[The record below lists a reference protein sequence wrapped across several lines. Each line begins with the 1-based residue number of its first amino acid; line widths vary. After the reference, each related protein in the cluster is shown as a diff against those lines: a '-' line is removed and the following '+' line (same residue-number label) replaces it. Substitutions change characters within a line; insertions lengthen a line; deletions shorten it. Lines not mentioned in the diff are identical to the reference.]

1 MKIKQI
7 FTLLLLAL
15 LAEVAV
21 AQSPK
26 AIRESLA
33 KYPNLSCPV
42 ASTYPGIPFG
52 EIAVAPEGFEPFY
65 FTLVGRHGS
74 RYEQKS
80 SRFKKLCEMLD
91 KAHEMNILTKDGEL
105 LRSRAKEILKA
116 QAGHDGELS
125 ELGVEQWRGIAHR
138 AYDHFG
144 KVFDGGSVEGKSSTS
159 LRCLLSMVAFND
171 AMKEKNPKIM
181 VHQQARASEL
191 WIVRPLANNPAVSE
205 RAKELCKDYNDNG
218 EWTKAR
224 KAWECG
230 YDASAFLAKIST
242 DGDRLVEEC
251 GGKYGARVLRYSL
264 HTLLFGENFEL
275 GDRELFNRL
284 FSLDDLYFMYVY
296 QTSHWLNF
304 NIGRGNEYVEARQS
318 HMEAMLL
325 DILNKGNEAI
335 QGKNPNNA
343 NLRFT
348 HDSYVGPLLSAIGY
362 DGCVPQWNENIE
374 IAATSFNHG
383 ISVPMAAN
391 LQIIL
396 YRDKAGNVL
405 VRSLI
410 NERDATLP
418 IKCNTAP
425 FYPWDEFSK
434 YVMSN
439 LKELKQSEA
448 KILKNANK

>member
-1 MKIKQI
+1 MRTRRLIL
-7 FTLLLLAL
+7 FCAVVAL
-15 LAEVAV
+15 TFSAFG
-21 AQSPK
+21 QSPK
-26 AIRESLA
+26 AIRDSLA
-33 KYPNLSCPV
+33 KYPNLAYPV

-52 EIAVAPEGFEPFY
+52 EIAAAPEGFEPFY

-74 RYEQKS
+74 RYEQKA
-80 SRFKKLCEMLD
+80 SRFKKLCAMLD
-91 KAHEMNILTKDGEL
+91 KAHDMNILTKDGEL
-105 LRSRAKEILKA
+105 LRSRAKAILKA
-116 QAGHDGELS
+116 QTGRDGELS
-125 ELGVEQWRGIAHR
+125 ELGVVQWRGIAHR

-144 KVFDGGSVEGKSSTS
+144 KVFDGGSIEGKSSTS

-181 VHQQARASEL
+181 VHQQARESEL

-205 RAKELCKDYNDNG
+205 RAKALCKDYYDHG
-218 EWTKAR
+218 EWAKAR
-224 KAWECG
+224 KAWERE
-230 YDASAFLAKIST
+230 YDTSNFLSRIST
-242 DGDRLVEEC
+242 DGDRLIEEC
-251 GGKYGARVLRYSL
+251 GGKSGARVLRYSFI
-264 HTLLFGENFEL
+264 TLLFGENFEL
-275 GDRELFNRL
+275 GDRELLNRL

-296 QTSHWLNF
+296 QTSHWLNLS
-304 NIGRGNEYVEARQS
+304 IGRGNEYVEARQS

-335 QGKNPNNA
+335 KGENPNNA

-362 DGCVPQWNENIE
+362 DGCVPQWNEDLE
-374 IAATSFNHG
+374 VATTSFNHG
-383 ISVPMAAN
+383 VYVPMAAN

-396 YRDKAGNVL
+396 YRDKSGKVL

-418 IKCNTAP
+418 IKCKTAP
-425 FYPWDEFSK
+425 FYPWEEFSK
-434 YVMSN
+434 LVLNN

-448 KILKNANK
+448 KILKKHDN

>member
-1 MKIKQI
+1 MKRV
-7 FTLLLLAL
+7 LLFCAVMALAFSAL
-15 LAEVAV
+15 
-21 AQSPK
+21 AQSPE
-26 AIRESLA
+26 AIRASLA
-33 KYPNLSCPV
+33 KYPNLAYPV
-42 ASTYPGIPFG
+42 ASTYPSVPLG
-52 EIAVAPEGFEPFY
+52 EIAAAPEGFEPFY
-65 FTLVGRHGS
+65 FSLVGRHGS
-74 RYEQKS
+74 RYEQKGT
-80 SRFKKLCEMLD
+80 RFNKLCATLD
-91 KAHEMNILTKDGEL
+91 KAHDLGILTKDGEL
-105 LRSRAKEILKA
+105 LRTRAKAIAEA
-116 QAGHDGELS
+116 QKGHDGELS
-125 ELGVEQWRGIAHR
+125 DLGVEQWRGIAHR

-144 KVFDGGSVEGKSSTS
+144 KVFDGGSIEGKSSTS

-224 KAWECG
+224 KSWERG

-251 GGKYGARVLRYSL
+251 GGKYGARVMRYSL

-325 DILNKGNEAI
+325 DILNKGDEAI
-335 QGKNPNNA
+335 KGKNPNNA

-362 DGCVPQWNENIE
+362 DGCVPQWNEDIE
-374 IAATSFNHG
+374 VATTSFNHG
-383 ISVPMAAN
+383 VYVPMAAN
-391 LQIIL
+391 LQIVL
-396 YRDKAGNVL
+396 YRDKSGKVL

-418 IKCNTAP
+418 IECKTAP
-425 FYPWDEFSK
+425 FYPWEEFSK
-434 YVMSN
+434 LVLNN
-439 LKELKQSEA
+439 LKELKQSESS
-448 KILKNANK
+448 ILKKHGN